1 MPKKPIAKAKK
12 ESQDKKAKNAG
23 GFKGMKLP
31 KLIRKRDGR
40 IVPFDPQFITNA
52 IQRAFNDTKEGSPE
66 AAKMVCA
73 GVVRELM
80 GIVEKDKGYV
90 PSVEGVQDIVEK
102 ELMLMDF
109 VVTAKSYILFRERH
123 AKQRIAQ
130 RTVPE
135 EVRKLVAESKKY
147 FKNPLQ
153 EYVYYTAYSKW
164 IPEKGRREAWVE
176 TVERYMSF
184 MKEKVKNKLTEAE
197 YKEIGESMLRLDVL
211 GSARLQFSAG
221 PACRYTNI
229 CAYNCSY
236 IAPTKWQDFGE
247 IIYILMCGS
256 GLGFSVERQTAEQF
270 PIIEPQ
276 TGEMLPTHVV
286 GDSKEGWADAL
297 VHGCNVWAS
306 GKDVKFDFSKVRPQ
320 GARLVTMGSRA
331 SGPEPLREL
340 LEFVKGKILRKQGRH
355 MAPIDIHDIVC
366 KIGTSVVI
374 GGSRR
379 AALISLSDLDDLEM
393 REAKNGQFYITEPQ
407 RSMANNSVAYI
418 NKPGMEELMD
428 EWINLVKAGSGE
440 RGIYNRGSLKK
451 QLPDR
456 RWKKFEK
463 DYRYAGMNPCGEI
476 VLKSKQFCNLTQV
489 TARPEDTERTLI
501 QKTKIA
507 TILGTYQAM
516 LTDFKYLSPEWKKNC
531 EEEALLGVGIT
542 GMYDCPALKN
552 PKVLRKMRE
561 AAIETNKKYAKRFG
575 INESTAITCIKPSGN
590 TSQFLDSSSGMHP
603 RHAPYYIRRV
613 RVESFSPVFHMMRDL
628 GVPYHPEVG
637 QNAATATTFVVEFP
651 VKAPEGS
658 VTKNEVSAL
667 DLLEYWKMIKLNYT
681 EHNPSCTVSVSDDEW
696 FKVGSWVYEN
706 WDIIGGLSFLPR
718 NNHVYQLA
726 PYEEIT
732 KERYEE
738 LAKKF
743 PPIDFSKIV
752 LYEYDD
758 YTTSKAEL
766 ACVAGVCE
774 IDLAPVAMK

>member
-1 MPKKPIAKAKK
+1 MAKKVLAKK
-12 ESQDKKAKNAG
+12 ELVKRGIK
-23 GFKGMKLP
+23 MP
-31 KLIRKRDGR
+31 KQIRKRDGTL
-40 IVPFDPQFITNA
+40 VEFDPNRITNA
-52 IQRAFNDTKEGSPE
+52 IEKAFNDTKEGSPE

-73 GVVRELM
+73 GVLREVA
-80 GIVEKDKGYV
+80 GILEKDKGYV
-90 PSVEGVQDIVEK
+90 PSVEGIQDIVEK

-109 VVTAKSYILFRERH
+109 VATAKSYILYRERH
-123 AKQRIAQ
+123 AEQRMRT

-135 EVRKLVAESKKY
+135 KVKRLVGESKKY

-164 IPEKGRREAWVE
+164 IPEEGRREAWIE
-176 TVERYMSF
+176 TVDRYVNF
-184 MKEKVKNKLTEAE
+184 MREKVGNKLSKAE
-197 YKEIGESMLRLDVL
+197 YDEIHETILKLDVL

-221 PACRYTNI
+221 AACRATNV

-236 IAPTKWQDFGE
+236 IAPTKWQDLGE
-247 IIYILMCGS
+247 IMYILMCGS

-276 TGEMLPTHVV
+276 TGEKLPTFVV
-286 GDSKEGWADAL
+286 PDTKEGWCDAL
-297 VHGCNVWAS
+297 VHGCKTWSS
-306 GKDVKFDFSKVRPQ
+306 GKDVDFDFSKVRPQ
-320 GARLVTMGSRA
+320 GARLITMGSRA

-340 LEFVKGKILRKQGRH
+340 LSFARAKILRKQGRR
-355 MAPIDIHDIVC
+355 MAPLDIHDIIC

-393 REAKNGQFYITEPQ
+393 REAKNGQFYMTEPQ

-418 NKPGMEELMD
+418 NKPQMSEFMD

-440 RGIYNRGSLKK
+440 RGIYNRGSLEK
-451 QLPDR
+451 QIPPR
-456 RWKKFEK
+456 RWEK
-463 DYRYAGMNPCGEI
+463 LEKHYRFVGMNPCGEI
-476 VLKSKQFCNLTQV
+476 ILRSKQFCNLTQV
-489 TARPEDTERTLI
+489 TARPEDTEKTLL
-501 QKTKIA
+501 QKMKIA

-542 GMYDCPALKN
+542 GMYDCPALRNN
-552 PKVLRKMRE
+552 PKLLKKMRDLAVE
-561 AAIETNKKYAKRFG
+561 VNKKYAKRFG
-575 INESTAITCIKPSGN
+575 INQSTAITCIKPSGN

-613 RVESFSPVFHMMRDL
+613 RVEAFSPVFHMMRDL

-637 QNAATATTFVVEFP
+637 QTAATATTFVLEFP

-658 VTKNEVSAL
+658 TTKNQVSAL
-667 DLLEYWKMIKLNYT
+667 DLLEYWKQIKMNYT

-718 NNHVYQLA
+718 DNHVYQLA

-738 LAKKF
+738 LVKKF
-743 PPIDFSKIV
+743 PAIDFSKLV

-758 YTTSKAEL
+758 ATTAQKEL

-774 IDLAPVAMK
+774 IDPVPSGTVATVAAK